1 VNTRISLSPVCP
13 APSLPVDGEE
23 DQTLAGENSVG
34 VTHSRRY
41 AVLQLRV
48 IVPGETTE
56 EVCGLLDE
64 GTGVSNVIVLPAA
77 GREPQGDLVLCDVAR
92 ECASELLERLRGLGL
107 DTRGSLALQ
116 NIDLLMSQAA
126 ERAERAAP
134 GSPANAVV
142 WEEVEQRTSEEAS
155 LSVSYLLLLVIA
167 ALIAGLGVLTD
178 SPILI
183 VGAMVVGPEFGPLAG
198 LCVGIV
204 QRRMRV
210 AIRSLLALVV
220 GFPVAIVFT
229 ALFTWVTS
237 ELGIVGPQMLESTR
251 PLTSFIWHPDVRAFG
266 VAFLAG
272 VAGILSLTTA
282 KSGALIGVLI
292 SVTTVPAAANAAVAL
307 AFGDYVQA
315 RGSFAQLG
323 VNMAAI
329 VCAGVFTL
337 YAQKLTALT
346 PALLHRKSA

>member
-1 VNTRISLSPVCP
+1 
-13 APSLPVDGEE
+13 
-23 DQTLAGENSVG
+23 
-34 VTHSRRY
+34 
-41 AVLQLRV
+41 
-48 IVPGETTE
+48 
-56 EVCGLLDE
+56 
-64 GTGVSNVIVLPAA
+64 
-77 GREPQGDLVLCDVAR
+77 
-92 ECASELLERLRGLGL
+92 
-107 DTRGSLALQ
+107 
-116 NIDLLMSQAA
+116 
-126 ERAERAAP
+126 
-134 GSPANAVV
+134 
-142 WEEVEQRTSEEAS
+142 
-155 LSVSYLLLLVIA
+155 
-167 ALIAGLGVLTD
+167 
-178 SPILI
+178 
-183 VGAMVVGPEFGPLAG
+183 MVVGPEFGPLAG
-198 LCVGIV
+198 VCVGIV

-210 AIRSLLALVV
+210 AIRSLVALVV

-329 VCAGVFTL
+329 VCAGVLTL